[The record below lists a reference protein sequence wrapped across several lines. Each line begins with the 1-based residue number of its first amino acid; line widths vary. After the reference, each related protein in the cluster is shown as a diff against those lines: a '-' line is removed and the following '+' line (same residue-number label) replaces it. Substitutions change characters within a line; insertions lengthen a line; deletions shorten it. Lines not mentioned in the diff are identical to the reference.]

1 MRTSTARS
9 QRSWE
14 PHTMFVCLALL
25 AAASFEI
32 QGLVKDL
39 RSVSVRKLSE
49 FQPDA
54 RSEGESDQ
62 SSNPE
67 ELTSGNHDESEEGG
81 SDQSH
86 LRAIDALHQSS
97 APSIRPLH
105 RGTRHG
111 RLIGLYLRPHLG
123 HFAQDPDCGR
133 AYCLMSF
140 NPSETGRRGTP
151 KDVDSTLPAAATG
164 ASSGR

>member
-1 MRTSTARS
+1 VISHTFGLSMHFTSRPRRPSGPYTA
-9 QRSWE
+9 E
-14 PHTMFVCLALL
+14 
-25 AAASFEI
+25 
-32 QGLVKDL
+32 QGM
-39 RSVSVRKLSE
+39 
-49 FQPDA
+49 
-54 RSEGESDQ
+54 
-62 SSNPE
+62 
-67 ELTSGNHDESEEGG
+67 
-81 SDQSH
+81 
-86 LRAIDALHQSS
+86 
-97 APSIRPLH
+97 
-105 RGTRHG
+105 G